1 MNVLLSDEQIQGEV
15 WEFGNL
21 SVNEN
26 GEVPQKIEYYR
37 KLCKAQL
44 KAVISWLEEP
54 CTEHPN
60 LPSKSKG
67 APRIFLGGPR
77 HRYLCFDCWQQMK
90 RGAGC

>member
-1 MNVLLSDEQIQGEV
+1 MNVLLSDEQIAREI
-15 WEFGNL
+15 EFVLNNNNL
-21 SVNEN
+21 SFESLANS
-26 GEVPQKIEYYR
+26 
-37 KLCKAQL
+37 LCKSVAQSQL

-54 CTEHPN
+54 CIEHPD